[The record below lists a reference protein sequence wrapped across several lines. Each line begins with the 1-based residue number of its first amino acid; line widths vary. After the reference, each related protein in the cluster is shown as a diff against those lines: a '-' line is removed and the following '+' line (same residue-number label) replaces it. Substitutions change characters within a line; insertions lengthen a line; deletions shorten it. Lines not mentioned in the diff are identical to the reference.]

1 MAQTADIH
9 VKIDP
14 TTKTKAVKVLDLLG
28 MTPSQVISA
37 LYQQIIYTKSI
48 PFEIKIPNELT
59 AKTLEKVE
67 AGENVVEFS
76 NVDELLKELKS

>member
-14 TTKTKAVKVLDLLG
+14 TTKTKAVKILELLG

-37 LYQQIIYTKSI
+37 LFQQIIYTGSI
-48 PFEIKIPNELT
+48 PFEIKLPNRTTIETFRKTDAGEDLHRVLSINEL
-59 AKTLEKVE
+59 A
-67 AGENVVEFS
+67 
-76 NVDELLKELKS
+76 KELKA